1 MNYLDILPDD
11 IIENINRKVSELHII
26 EQKENKRKCKRR
38 KKVNYKFARLSA
50 RYLDKISQL
59 ECKEFFNEFNER
71 YKDFILN
78 SNWGMENGKWKVRAV
93 IEKNGILQTII
104 V

>member
-1 MNYLDILPDD
+1 MNYLDILPVD
-11 IIENINRKVSELHII
+11 IIENINIKVSELHII

-38 KKVNYKFARLSA
+38 KKVNYKFARLSVK
-50 RYLDKISQL
+50 YLDKISQL

-93 IEKNGILQTII
+93 IKKNGILQTII

>member
-38 KKVNYKFARLSA
+38 KKVNYKFARLSVK
-50 RYLDKISQL
+50 YLDKISQL
-59 ECKEFFNEFNER
+59 ECKEFFNEFNEE
-71 YKDFILN
+71 YKDFILS
-78 SNWGMENGKWKVRAV
+78 SNWGMENGKWKVRA
-93 IEKNGILQTII
+93 IIKINGIYETII
-104 V
+104 I